1 MMGALVKS
9 ATRWAADLS
18 RAVARTP
25 LGRVVTLDRSENA
38 GCFCVHAGAR
48 VLSGFRTVRY
58 WKEEGAV
65 VLNYHEVEPRRF
77 EKHLEFISSHWNIVS
92 LDTLCEHIEAGKDIG
107 NSVVITF
114 DDAFKSNVNLL
125 PAIQKYN
132 APITLYLVSSV
143 IGTDGEFWPATVDS
157 LRAIA
162 DAARIKD
169 PVIRDHEYYMSIPER
184 QKNEEISRAVAQL
197 QYSPQGRTALSLEEI
212 DRMIRSGLVTVGSHC
227 RSHPCL
233 SMTSDDDAW
242 EEISGS
248 KRDLEAKLGV
258 SVRHFSYP
266 HGEFRD
272 KHVTMVKR
280 AGYASAATAV
290 PELNTAN
297 TNLFKLRRICVGAEW
312 SQWTL
317 SCYMS
322 GLSDRLG
329 ISDHEK
335 ARLRAR
341 GVQF

>member
-1 MMGALVKS
+1 MMGALVTS

-25 LGRVVTLDRSENA
+25 LGRVLTLDRSENA
-38 GCFCVHAGAR
+38 GCSCVYAGAR

-58 WKEEGAV
+58 WREEGAV
-65 VLNYHEVEPRRF
+65 VLYYHEVEPRRF
-77 EKHLEFISSHWNIVS
+77 ETHLEFISSRWNIVS
-92 LDTLCEHIEAGKDIG
+92 LDTLCERIEAGKDIS

-114 DDAFKSNVNLL
+114 DDGFKSNVDLL
-125 PAIQKYN
+125 PAIQKYS
-132 APITLYLVSSV
+132 APVTLYLVSGV
-143 IGTDGEFWPATVDS
+143 VGTDGELWPATVDG

-162 DAARIKD
+162 AATKVKA
-169 PVIRDHEYYMSIPER
+169 PVVRDCSYYLSIPDR

-197 QYSPQGRTALSLEEI
+197 QYSPQGRTALSLPEI
-212 DRMIRSGLVTVGSHC
+212 DRMVRSGLVTVGSHSK
-227 RSHPCL
+227 SHPCL
-233 SMTSDDDAW
+233 SMTTDDDAW

-266 HGEFRD
+266 HEGFRD
-272 KHVTMVKR
+272 KHVSMVKR
-280 AGYASAATAV
+280 AGYASGATTI

-297 TNLFKLRRICVGAEW
+297 TDLFKLRRIWVGPEW
-312 SQWTL
+312 SRWTL
-317 SCYMS
+317 ACYLS
-322 GLSDRLG
+322 GLGDRLG
-329 ISDHEK
+329 ISGHEK